1 MPIVDGAAQKAGI
14 DYAAAGVQWENG
26 CFSMELAGA
35 YGLPQLKSL
44 RRSFTVAES
53 GVTLTDEIETDLPI
67 TERLVATEMPKA
79 EPGKLTFCDAAVTF
93 TPAVMPQVQQ
103 VEEAV
108 EGGTQTLCL
117 IDIPLPFGTEV
128 FTLRME

>member
-1 MPIVDGAAQKAGI
+1 
-14 DYAAAGVQWENG
+14 
-26 CFSMELAGA
+26 MELAGA

-79 EPGKLTFCDAAVTF
+79 EPGRLTFCDAAVTF
-93 TPAVMPQVQQ
+93 TPAVMPRVQQ

-108 EGGTQTLCL
+108 EGGTQTLFL
-117 IDIPLPFGTEV
+117 IDMPLPTGTEV